1 MVLKIFVFVEGVNA
15 QQFEST
21 YGIQT
26 DGSGSLDLRFV
37 THGEYSDNVGSRVYL
52 TDPSGDKYYM
62 FRYSSPLLPCNTST
76 LSTFCSDSRTRS
88 SPSTWTCRSCRV
100 A

>member
-1 MVLKIFVFVEGVNA
+1 MNISRNLVVSLLYSIYNLIVVKIFVFVEGVNA

-62 FRYSSPLLPCNTST
+62 FRYCCPPLPYNTS
-76 LSTFCSDSRTRS
+76 C
-88 SPSTWTCRSCRV
+88 
-100 A
+100 

>member
-1 MVLKIFVFVEGVNA
+1 MLNIYNLIVLKIFVFVEGVNA

-62 FRYSSPLLPCNTST
+62 FRYRWQMLP
-76 LSTFCSDSRTRS
+76 
-88 SPSTWTCRSCRV
+88 
-100 A
+100 

>member
-1 MVLKIFVFVEGVNA
+1 MSIHNLIVLTIIVFVEGVNA

-62 FRYSSPLLPCNTST
+62 FRYLSQLLP
-76 LSTFCSDSRTRS
+76 
-88 SPSTWTCRSCRV
+88 
-100 A
+100 

>member
-1 MVLKIFVFVEGVNA
+1 MNISRNFVVSSSINLQSYGSEIFVFVEGVNA

-62 FRYSSPLLPCNTST
+62 FRYSSPLLP
-76 LSTFCSDSRTRS
+76 
-88 SPSTWTCRSCRV
+88 
-100 A
+100 

>member
-1 MVLKIFVFVEGVNA
+1 MPMKIFVLVEGVNA

-62 FRYSSPLLPCNTST
+62 FRYSRPLLPYNTST
-76 LSTFCSDSRTRS
+76 
-88 SPSTWTCRSCRV
+88 
-100 A
+100 

>member
-1 MVLKIFVFVEGVNA
+1 MVNISRNFVVSSSITLLIYNLMFLKIFVFVEGVNA

-62 FRYSSPLLPCNTST
+62 FRYCSPLLPWNTST
-76 LSTFCSDSRTRS
+76 
-88 SPSTWTCRSCRV
+88 
-100 A
+100 

>member
-1 MVLKIFVFVEGVNA
+1 MVNILLNFVVSSSIYNRMVLNIFVFVEGVNA

-62 FRYSSPLLPCNTST
+62 FRYSNPLLP
-76 LSTFCSDSRTRS
+76 
-88 SPSTWTCRSCRV
+88 
-100 A
+100 